1 MGGADIGH
9 DGDTHSGESGD
20 ETTGSP
26 DKKADA
32 CRKIF
37 EVADCAKKK
46 ESDARNGLQLTIEV
60 GGGTFLDRGG
70 DHAAAN
76 PTRPEKRLKGSACSR
91 INEDMV
97 SC

>member
-1 MGGADIGH
+1 LGGADIGH

-37 EVADCAKKK
+37 EVADCGKKK
-46 ESDARNGLQLTIEV
+46 EGDARNGLQLTIEV
-60 GGGTFLDRGG
+60 SGGTFLDRGG
-70 DHAAAN
+70 DLPHAIVAIGLPFN
-76 PTRPEKRLKGSACSR
+76 PDDKTPCGG
-91 INEDMV
+91 
-97 SC
+97 